1 VDNSRITDKILHVE
15 EKSLSDVVVKFV
27 TMIHREKKTKERM
40 NRRSPCSSARLGR
53 ERVGSK

>member
-1 VDNSRITDKILHVE
+1 MRITDKILHVE

-27 TMIHREKKTKERM
+27 TMIHREKKTKQRM
-40 NRRSPCSSARLGR
+40 NRGSPCSCARLRR